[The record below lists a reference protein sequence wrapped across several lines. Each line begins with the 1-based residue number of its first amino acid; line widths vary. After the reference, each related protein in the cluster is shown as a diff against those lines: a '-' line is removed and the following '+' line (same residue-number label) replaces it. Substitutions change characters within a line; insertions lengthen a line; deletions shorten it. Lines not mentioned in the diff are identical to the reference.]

1 MYKIRIMDKELR
13 EYAPVG
19 TKFCEGEC
27 LRKVVMTQD
36 GPVVVCDGCKRV
48 VIDNRNKEK
57 EL

>member
-1 MYKIRIMDKELR
+1 MDKDLR
-13 EYAPVG
+13 KYAPIG

-48 VIDNRNKEK
+48 VIDNRNKERD
-57 EL
+57 L

>member
-1 MYKIRIMDKELR
+1 MDKELR
-13 EYAPVG
+13 KYAPIG
-19 TKFCEGEC
+19 TTFCEGVC